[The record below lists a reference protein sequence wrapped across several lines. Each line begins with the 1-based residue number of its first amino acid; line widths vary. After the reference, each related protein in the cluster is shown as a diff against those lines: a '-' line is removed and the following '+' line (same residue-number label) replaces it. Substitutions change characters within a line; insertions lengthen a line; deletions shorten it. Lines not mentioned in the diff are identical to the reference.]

1 MPQLLACGEQ
11 TFRAENPAQVAGFIS
26 EWWPASNR
34 NPGRLQ
40 IGISGRIELEFA
52 RVVAAVAGGLSC
64 RKAAERF
71 GVSPASSVRW
81 CALERDQGDPK
92 PKPMGGDQR
101 SQRIEAHAD
110 FIMATI
116 ADKSDI
122 TLEELRERLAGE
134 GVLVSVSTLWR
145 FFARRGYTW
154 KKRLPTRA
162 SRSDQT

>member
-1 MPQLLACGEQ
+1 MSKPLSLDLRE
-11 TFRAENPAQVAGFIS
+11 
-26 EWWPASNR
+26 
-34 NPGRLQ
+34 
-40 IGISGRIELEFA
+40 
-52 RVVAAVAGGLSC
+52 RVVAAVADGLSR

-71 GVSPASSVRW
+71 GVSAASSVRW

-110 FIMATI
+110 FIMTAV
-116 ADKSDI
+116 AEKSDI

-134 GVLVSVSTLWR
+134 GVRVAVSTLWR

-154 KKRLPTRA
+154 KKRQLTRA
-162 SRSDQT
+162 SRSGPT